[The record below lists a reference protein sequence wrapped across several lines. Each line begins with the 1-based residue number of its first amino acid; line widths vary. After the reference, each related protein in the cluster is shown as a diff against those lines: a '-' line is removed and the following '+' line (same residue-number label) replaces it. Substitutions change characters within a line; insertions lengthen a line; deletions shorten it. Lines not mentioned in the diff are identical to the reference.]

1 MNDIGYTVH
10 SSVKFTCSYPLGG
23 SDFVGISNE
32 LVTIQSNSTMASFD
46 ITIRGDII
54 PETDEQFTVNITT
67 VNPADQV
74 VPPDQGIIIIIDEDE
89 GKTLSVLC

>member
-1 MNDIGYTVH
+1 
-10 SSVKFTCSYPLGG
+10 
-23 SDFVGISNE
+23 
-32 LVTIQSNSTMASFD
+32 MASFD

>member
-1 MNDIGYTVH
+1 MT
-10 SSVKFTCSYPLGG
+10 SL
-23 SDFVGISNE
+23 
-32 LVTIQSNSTMASFD
+32 D

-74 VPPDQGIIIIIDEDE
+74 VLPDQGIIIIIDEDE
-89 GKTLSVLC
+89 GKNPEYIV